1 VEIRINF
8 LSQMTCQT
16 IYIVPDIQIYFFLR
30 RHAM

>member
-1 VEIRINF
+1 
-8 LSQMTCQT
+8 MTCQT